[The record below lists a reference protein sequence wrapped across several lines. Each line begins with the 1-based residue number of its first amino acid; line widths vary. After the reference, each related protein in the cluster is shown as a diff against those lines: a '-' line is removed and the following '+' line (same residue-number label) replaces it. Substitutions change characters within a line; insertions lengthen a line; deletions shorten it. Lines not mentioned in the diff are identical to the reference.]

1 MFEIEHNST
10 HDARVGISRDAFQ
23 VMQKNSYCNKAL
35 VAFIPK
41 GSNQYRFS
49 FLQIDNEI
57 ILTQDDTLI
66 YSEKVLVVIPQI
78 SFYLGKVELKT
89 VRI

>member
-1 MFEIEHNST
+1 ML
-10 HDARVGISRDAFQ
+10 
-23 VMQKNSYCNKAL
+23 NKKIIL
-35 VAFIPK
+35 LE
-41 GSNQYRFS
+41 Y
-49 FLQIDNEI
+49 NEI